1 MKRISTILLI
11 AALALTGLIGCQK
24 VPAGHVGV
32 KVYLL
37 GGDKGVS
44 SEELPVGRYWIGINE
59 DLYLFPTFSQNAI
72 WTLEE
77 TSESPTDQSFSF
89 QTVEGMG
96 VSADIGITYN
106 IEPTKVTS
114 IFEKYRKGVDEIT
127 SIYLRNMVRDALVK
141 VTSTEAIESV
151 YGAGKATIIESV
163 EKMVRDQVKPLGINV
178 ERIYWI
184 GNLRLPKQVTDAID
198 AKITA
203 TQKTQQ
209 RQNEVAQSKA
219 EADKVIEDAKGKAES
234 IKLVSI
240 AEAQAIE
247 RKGAAIK
254 TNPGVIELNAIDKW
268 DGKLPVYTGGAAPIP
283 FIDVK

>member
-1 MKRISTILLI
+1 MKVINLI
-11 AALALTGLIGCQK
+11 FVAVLALMSSACSK

-59 DLYLFPTFSQNAI
+59 ELYLFPTFSQNAV

-89 QTVEGMG
+89 QTVEGMAVG
-96 VSADIGITYN
+96 ADIGITYN
-106 IEPTKVTS
+106 IEADKVTG
-114 IFEKYRKGVDEIT
+114 IYEKYRKGVKEIT
-127 SIYLRNMVRDALVK
+127 DIYLRNMVRDALVK
-141 VTSTEAIESV
+141 VASTQKIESV

-163 EKMVRDQVKPLGINV
+163 EKMVRDQVKGIGINV

-184 GNLRLPKQVTDAID
+184 GNLRLPPQVTAAIN
-198 AKITA
+198 AKIEA

-209 RQNEVAQSKA
+209 RENEVAQSKA
-219 EADKVIEDAKGKAES
+219 EADKAIEEARGIADSKLLVARAEAEAIELKGKAIRE
-234 IKLVSI
+234 
-240 AEAQAIE
+240 
-247 RKGAAIK
+247 
-254 TNPGVIELNAIDKW
+254 NPSVIELNAIDKW
-268 DGKLPVYTGGAAPIP
+268 NGVLPTYSGGGAVP
-283 FIDVK
+283 FINLEKRQ

>member
-37 GGDKGVS
+37 GGDKGIS

-59 DLYLFPTFSQNAI
+59 DLYLFPTFSQNAV

-184 GNLRLPKQVTDAID
+184 GNLRLPLQVTTAID

-209 RQNEVAQSKA
+209 RQNEVAQSAA
-219 EADKVIEDAKGKAES
+219 EANKEIEKARGIAES

-254 TNPGVIELNAIDKW
+254 NNPGVVELNAIDKW
-268 DGKLPVYTGGAAPIP
+268 DGKLPVYTGGSAPIP